1 MRLNHQQNMCNSQRN
16 RRLKDLGQT
25 VAEAESMAVLD
36 ALIDEDEKLASGGNT
51 PQNNDGESSS
61 VLKTVVGALFWNQ
74 LRGT

>member
-1 MRLNHQQNMCNSQRN
+1 MRLNHQQHMYISQRN

-51 PQNNDGESSS
+51 PQNNGGESSS